1 MQGWVQDPRPRESSG
16 GPLTT
21 RSRYRWLAAVA
32 VALTTVGVALPVVC
46 GDVLVVVHAVGAL
59 GELVIAL
66 A

>member
-1 MQGWVQDPRPRESSG
+1 
-16 GPLTT
+16 LTT